1 MGGKRRANKYN
12 NLLWINTG
20 RIFKPGMY
28 SHNSQ
33 SCGQYYELKPEP
45 NVGIYSVKLFS
56 VSWYNVDEK
65 F

>member
-45 NVGIYSVKLFS
+45 NVGI
-56 VSWYNVDEK
+56 
-65 F
+65 